1 MPRRAAAAVGLALA
15 VAAASSSGCS
25 RFRDRLGGAP
35 PPAAARN
42 LVLVTIDTLRA
53 DRLGCYGNRS
63 VETPNLDRMSREGAM
78 AVQSSVHV
86 PLTRPSHVSIFT
98 GLHPAEHGIRDNV
111 SPGLRPDVPT
121 LAEVLHASGF
131 RTGAFVSSIVLSRQ
145 SGLNRGFDEYSD
157 RFEADGDDARFLNTI
172 QKRGDG
178 PTAEAVTWL
187 ESQGP
192 GRFFVWLHLYDPHD
206 PYEPPEPYRA
216 RYADRP
222 YDGEVAWSDELVG
235 RLDAALER
243 RGRRADTLLV
253 VTSDHGEGLEE
264 HGEAVHG
271 YFVYETT
278 LRVPLLFRG
287 PGIAPGTRVN
297 ATARSID
304 LLPTLLDLVGVAGPR
319 PARLPGRSLAAVLRG
334 GAQLPDTAT
343 YAESLTPRLHY
354 GWSDLRALREGR
366 WKYILAPRPEL
377 YDLETDPGETR
388 NLAATEP
395 ARAESLRS
403 RLGGLVAQERAAPSP
418 DAAATVPPD
427 LVEKI
432 GALGYLGAGT
442 TAGGASPGADPKDK
456 LEEYKA
462 VNRLMRE
469 GLTRLREKDYPG
481 SAARL
486 QSLLTRGIDS
496 FEVRY
501 YLARALVGQRQCARA
516 EPHFEAAARH
526 LPGFGP
532 AYVGLADCRAAAGRT
547 ADALAVLK
555 DGQQKN
561 PRDARLVEAEARLW
575 RRLEKP
581 REAIAAYERALPLAP
596 RDARLRVSLGEMYRD
611 AGDADRAAA
620 LMREALKIDAGPGA
634 YWNALGMVLG
644 GKGRFAEA
652 ADAFREAVR
661 REPGNA
667 EYAYNLGLGL
677 LRGGHAEEAV
687 PYLRKALEIE
697 PRFRAARERLDEI
710 GGR

>member
-1 MPRRAAAAVGLALA
+1 MPRRAVAVAGLALA
-15 VAAASSSGCS
+15 ALVSSRCSSG
-25 RFRDRLGGAP
+25 GGGGPQTGAP
-35 PPAAARN
+35 PRVEARN
-42 LVLVTIDTLRA
+42 LVLITIDTLRA

-63 VETPNLDRMSREGAM
+63 VETPNLDRISREGAM
-78 AVQSSVHV
+78 AAQASVHA
-86 PLTRPSHVSIFT
+86 PLTRPSHVSLFT
-98 GLHPAEHGIRDNV
+98 GLLPAGHGIRDNV
-111 SPGLRPDVPT
+111 SPSLRPDVPT
-121 LAEVLHASGF
+121 LAEILHSTGF
-131 RTGAFVSSIVLSRQ
+131 RTGGFVSSIVLSRQ
-145 SGLNRGFDEYSD
+145 SGLGRGFDEYSD

-178 PTAEAVTWL
+178 PAAEAIAWL
-187 ESQGP
+187 EAQKGS
-192 GRFFVWLHLYDPHD
+192 RFFAWLHLYDPHD

-235 RLDAALER
+235 RVDAAL
-243 RGRRADTLLV
+243 GRLGQRADTLLV

-271 YFVYETT
+271 FFVYETT

-287 PGIAPGTRVN
+287 PGVAPGARIQ

-304 LLPTLLDLVGVAGPR
+304 LLPTLLDLLGVRA
-319 PARLPGRSLAAVLRG
+319 PAPRLPGRSLAAVLRG
-334 GAQLPDTAT
+334 GPQVGEEAT

-377 YDLETDPGETR
+377 YDVEDDPGETR
-388 NLAATEP
+388 NLAAAQP
-395 ARAESLRS
+395 LRAEGLR
-403 RLGGLVAQERAAPSP
+403 AQLTGIVQNERAAPSP
-418 DAAATVPPD
+418 DAAAVPPE
-427 LVEKI
+427 LVEKL
-432 GALGYLGAGT
+432 GALGYLGGGT
-442 TAGGASPGADPKDK
+442 RGRASSGADPKDK

-469 GLTRLREKDYPG
+469 GLTRLRAKDYAG

-486 QSLLTRGIDS
+486 QALLARGIDS

-501 YLARALVGQRQCARA
+501 YLGRALVGQHQCGKA
-516 EPHFEAAARH
+516 EPQFQAAAGH

-532 AYVGLADCRAAAGRT
+532 AYIGLAECRAAAGQT
-547 ADALAVLK
+547 ASALAVLK

-581 REAIAAYERALPLAP
+581 REAVAAYERALPLAP
-596 RDARLRVSLGEMYRD
+596 RDARLRIALGEMYRD
-611 AGDADRAAA
+611 AGDPDRAAG
-620 LMREALKIDAGPGA
+620 LMREAVALEPEPAA

-644 GKGRFAEA
+644 GKGAFVDAT
-652 ADAFREAVR
+652 DAFREAVK
-661 REPGNA
+661 REPTNA
-667 EYAYNLGLGL
+667 EYSYNLGLAL
-677 LRGGHAEEAV
+677 LRSGHTQDAV
-687 PYLRKALEIE
+687 AFLRKALEIE
-697 PRFRAARERLDEI
+697 PRFRAARERLAEI
-710 GGR
+710 GAH

>member
-1 MPRRAAAAVGLALA
+1 MRCARRVLRAGLACLAAAPACG
-15 VAAASSSGCS
+15 
-25 RFRDRLGGAP
+25 FRPPAP
-35 PPAAARN
+35 PRAEARN
-42 LVLVTIDTLRA
+42 LVLITIDTLRA

-63 VETPNLDRMSREGAM
+63 VETPNLDRLSRDGAM
-78 AVQSSVHV
+78 AVQASVHV

-111 SPGLRPDVPT
+111 SPALRSDVPT
-121 LAEVLHASGF
+121 LAAVLHGSGF
-131 RTGAFVSSIVLSRQ
+131 RTAAFVSSIVLSRQ
-145 SGLNRGFDEYSD
+145 SGLARGFDEYSD
-157 RFEADGDDARFLNTI
+157 RFEAGGDDARFLNTI

-178 PTAEAVTWL
+178 PTAEAVGWL
-187 ESQGP
+187 QSQGA

-216 RYADRP
+216 RYADRL

-235 RLDAALER
+235 RVDAALER
-243 RGRRADTLLV
+243 RGRRGDTLLV
-253 VTSDHGEGLEE
+253 VTSDHGEGLDE

-271 YFVYETT
+271 FFIYETT

-287 PGIAPGTRVN
+287 PGVAPGTRIQ

-304 LLPTLLDLVGVAGPR
+304 LLPTALDLLGVAAPAG
-319 PARLPGRSLAAVLRG
+319 ARLPGRSLAGVLRG

-377 YDLETDPGETR
+377 YDLQDDPAETR
-388 NLAATEP
+388 NLV
-395 ARAESLRS
+395 
-403 RLGGLVAQERAAPSP
+403 VAQSSRADALRARLTGVVERERAAPGP
-418 DAAATVPPD
+418 AAPGTVPPE

-432 GALGYLGAGT
+432 GALGYLGGGT
-442 TAGGASPGADPKDK
+442 AQGGTSPGADPKDK

-469 GLTRLREKDYPG
+469 GLTRLRAKDYAG

-486 QSLLTRGIDS
+486 ESLLGRGIDS

-501 YLARALVGQRQCARA
+501 YLARALAGARECAKA

-526 LPGFGP
+526 LPAFGP
-532 AYVGLADCRAAAGRT
+532 AYIGLADCRAAAGQT
-547 ADALAVLK
+547 AAALAVLK
-555 DGQQKN
+555 EGQQKN
-561 PRDARLVEAEARLW
+561 PRDAGLVEAEAKLW

-596 RDARLRVSLGEMYRD
+596 RDALVRVSLGEMYRD
-611 AGDADRAAA
+611 GGDPARAVA
-620 LMREALKIDAGPGA
+620 LMREAVALDPEPAG

-644 GKGRFAEA
+644 GRGAFGEA
-652 ADAFREAVR
+652 ADAFREAVT

-667 EYAYNLGLGL
+667 EYAYNLGLAL
-677 LRGGHAEEAV
+677 LRGGHRADAV
-687 PYLRKALEIE
+687 PFLRKALEIE
-697 PRFRAARERLDEI
+697 PRFRAARDRLDDI
-710 GGR
+710 GAR